1 MREKSTIKWLLF
13 VFLVLAFVAPSHAGL
28 VDNLDSTITDT
39 DRGLMYYDFS
49 YFETDGDGLS
59 CIDAENW
66 ADGLSYLG
74 YKDWRLPSAYN
85 SDGSGP
91 CSGGGCS
98 DSELGHL
105 HLVEGLSPQAGV
117 YGPFND
123 LQNYIYYKT
132 PTGWIYAFQNLAGNY
147 QHTHGCFD
155 YPGSYA
161 MAVRDYWKKE
171 CVDCPGTGIRGLE
184 TSVAVDSNNKVHIA
198 YLDYTN
204 DILMYAT
211 NAGGSWS
218 TSIVDNSVAVDW
230 LFSMA
235 LDSNNKAHIAYND
248 INEDFWYATNVTGS
262 WVRTSLDPGTAVYS
276 SSITVDNND
285 KVHISYYNTSP
296 NWNLKYATNETGSW
310 VYSTIDSGVDM
321 GKFSSIATDSNNKVH
336 ISYKDSIG
344 NNLWYATNAGVIAG
358 SGNCSASADFD
369 CATVDSG
376 GDVTDESSLVVDSN
390 DKVHIVFY
398 HWTPEDL
405 MYATN
410 VTGAWVISPIDVGA
424 DEVGWENSLAIDSND
439 KLHVSYYDWTNG
451 DLKYATDST
460 GSWEVYLVDTHEAGE
475 TDDRGSANSIA
486 VDSYNHVHMSYFD
499 DTNDDLRYVTNAV
512 DDDNDGFFTEV
523 DCNDSDISVN
533 PGATENQYNG
543 KDDDCNPLTLDYSW
557 IIEVADPS
565 TTDVR
570 WTSVAMDSLG
580 NIHISYR
587 DDTTLKYA
595 TNASGTWVT
604 TALDGGLGG
613 TTSIAIDSADKVHI
627 SYYKIP
633 ELAYMTN
640 ASGSW
645 LGGRVDQQ
653 DGRGQFNSIAV
664 DSLNNIHIIY
674 SDQADADL
682 RYLSNRGVT
691 PGSGNCLPG
700 SNFDCEMV
708 TDWMVGLHN
717 SIAVDSAD
725 NLHISF
731 ISNSSLT
738 YATNAGVTPGAG
750 TCPVD
755 PINGGISNFDCD
767 TVSPGGFHNSIALDS
782 EDNAHISFVANNN
795 LTYATNESGGWVSVD
810 VEDTA
815 GDGSSIA
822 IDSED
827 NVHISYYDGTFT
839 ALKYATNKG
848 VAPGSGFGCL
858 ALDFYCIT
866 VIAATADPAV
876 STSVTTDSS
885 DFVHI
890 GFKGSLNYATNAPDA
905 DGDGFTSNQDCDDS
919 DENTFPGAA
928 PNDAPFDNACM
939 KDTDGDDY
947 GDDSPPDPGIVPGT
961 DCNDNAAS
969 ANPGNSTDATCNGV
983 DDDCDGANDD
993 DYVSVPT
1000 ACGTGVCA
1008 STGVT
1013 SCVGGFVQDSCT
1025 PGPQDEPFD
1034 VTCDGFDGDCDG
1046 PIDEDF
1052 SSTPTSCGAGACEAS
1067 GTTIC
1072 ISGAIEDTCTPGT
1085 PTTETCNAIDDDC

>member
-1 MREKSTIKWLLF
+1 
-13 VFLVLAFVAPSHAGL
+13 
-28 VDNLDSTITDT
+28 
-39 DRGLMYYDFS
+39 
-49 YFETDGDGLS
+49 
-59 CIDAENW
+59 
-66 ADGLSYLG
+66 
-74 YKDWRLPSAYN
+74 
-85 SDGSGP
+85 
-91 CSGGGCS
+91 
-98 DSELGHL
+98 
-105 HLVEGLSPQAGV
+105 
-117 YGPFND
+117 
-123 LQNYIYYKT
+123 
-132 PTGWIYAFQNLAGNY
+132 
-147 QHTHGCFD
+147 
-155 YPGSYA
+155 
-161 MAVRDYWKKE
+161 
-171 CVDCPGTGIRGLE
+171 
-184 TSVAVDSNNKVHIA
+184 
-198 YLDYTN
+198 
-204 DILMYAT
+204 
-211 NAGGSWS
+211 
-218 TSIVDNSVAVDW
+218 
-230 LFSMA
+230 
-235 LDSNNKAHIAYND
+235 
-248 INEDFWYATNVTGS
+248 
-262 WVRTSLDPGTAVYS
+262 
-276 SSITVDNND
+276 
-285 KVHISYYNTSP
+285 
-296 NWNLKYATNETGSW
+296 
-310 VYSTIDSGVDM
+310 
-321 GKFSSIATDSNNKVH
+321 
-336 ISYKDSIG
+336 
-344 NNLWYATNAGVIAG
+344 
-358 SGNCSASADFD
+358 
-369 CATVDSG
+369 
-376 GDVTDESSLVVDSN
+376 
-390 DKVHIVFY
+390 
-398 HWTPEDL
+398 
-405 MYATN
+405 
-410 VTGAWVISPIDVGA
+410 
-424 DEVGWENSLAIDSND
+424 
-439 KLHVSYYDWTNG
+439 
-451 DLKYATDST
+451 
-460 GSWEVYLVDTHEAGE
+460 
-475 TDDRGSANSIA
+475 
-486 VDSYNHVHMSYFD
+486 
-499 DTNDDLRYVTNAV
+499 
-512 DDDNDGFFTEV
+512 
-523 DCNDSDISVN
+523 
-533 PGATENQYNG
+533 
-543 KDDDCNPLTLDYSW
+543 
-557 IIEVADPS
+557 
-565 TTDVR
+565 
-570 WTSVAMDSLG
+570 
-580 NIHISYR
+580 
-587 DDTTLKYA
+587 
-595 TNASGTWVT
+595 
-604 TALDGGLGG
+604 
-613 TTSIAIDSADKVHI
+613 VHI

-1085 PTTETCNAIDDDC
+1085 PTTETCNAIDDDCDTLIDEGFDLDSDSFTTCGADGDPGTTGDNDCFDDAIYGGASYPGAAEVCDGYDNDCDGEYDEGFGGDNDGDFLGDNCDPDDDNDGICDGGSAVAGICTAGPDNCPLRDNAPQTDTDTDNVGNVCDNCPDDANPLQTDTDGDGLGDACDPSDAPDPVETEPPDGDGDGIRNSRDNCSSVANASQADDDSDGIGDACDVCPNDPDNDRDGDGICAGTGDATPVSPGYRSPKTGENDNCPTVSNSSQANLDGDTYVAGTPTTGGDDCDTDDDGDGYIDELEGGDDCDDRDSTVNPGAADVNKDCDPTTNAEYYITFSLSGGNHDTWDSDAIGKTATVNARLVTPTSGSAGDPSYELAVTQTAVTSYPGRYTNDDVSGATGSDVLYSVSYDPASGNDITFTFQDYGGVITITASVVVDGTTIEADFTLPKDDNDNLIADWYEVQYGALNATDDAEATTGSSLNGDGLSALQEYRGFMWKNMYRVTRCVSA